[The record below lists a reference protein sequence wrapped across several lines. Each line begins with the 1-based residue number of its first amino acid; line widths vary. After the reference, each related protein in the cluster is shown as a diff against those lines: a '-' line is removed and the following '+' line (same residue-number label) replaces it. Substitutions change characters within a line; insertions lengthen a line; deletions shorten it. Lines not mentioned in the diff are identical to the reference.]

1 MTDPISDMLI
11 RIKNAQMVSHDQVLM
26 PFSKMKLAIAQV
38 LKDAGF
44 ITDVERKKKSSARGK
59 KTEFE
64 HLLLTLKY
72 NEGEGAFQG
81 VKIISKPSRRMY
93 IKGAEIRPVRS
104 GHGIAIIS
112 TSKGIMSS
120 KDAWKQKLGGEI
132 LCEVW

>member
-26 PFSKMKLAIAQV
+26 PFSKMKLAMAGV
-38 LKDAGF
+38 LKSSGF
-44 ITDVERKKKSSARGK
+44 ISEVERKKKAVGNK
-59 KTEFE
+59 KTEHE
-64 HLLLTLKY
+64 YLLLTLRY
-72 NEGEGAFQG
+72 RDSEGALNG

-93 IKGAEIRPVRS
+93 IKAEDIRPVRS

-120 KDAWKQKLGGEI
+120 KDAWKQKLGGEL